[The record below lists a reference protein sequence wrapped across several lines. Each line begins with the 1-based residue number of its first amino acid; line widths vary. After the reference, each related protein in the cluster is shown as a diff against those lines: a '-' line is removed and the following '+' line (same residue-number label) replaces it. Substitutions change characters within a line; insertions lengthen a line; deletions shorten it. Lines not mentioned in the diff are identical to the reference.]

1 MLCFP
6 LTALQYTGPHILL
19 PPPTLCSTHNV
30 CFPFFLIALFLN
42 RVVVYTLCACLCV
55 FMCGVHMCMSLCGIY
70 SCVHVSMW
78 YTHIRACVCV
88 VYTQVFMYLCGIY
101 MCVHVVS
108 VWVSFW
114 CVHMWRTETDLGF
127 LPLFLCIEPT
137 AHCLAR
143 LPGQSAPGILL
154 QSDHKQWGD
163 RWALASEALL
173 WVWQIWIHILLH
185 VYQAHDLDTD
195 LGMMWLVS
203 SVMWFSKDCSHHS
216 DSIVDNA
223 EQTIQVQVTDTN
235 YGRCTH
241 FYYKMVI

>member
-1 MLCFP
+1 MTLRNALFSFDCSSVHRTAYP
-6 LTALQYTGPHILL
+6 LTSSYSAFYAQCLL
-19 PPPTLCSTHNV
+19 PILSHCS
-30 CFPFFLIALFLN
+30 FFFN

-55 FMCGVHMCMSLCGIY
+55 FMCGVHMCMCLCGIY

-78 YTHIRACVCV
+78 YTHICACVCV

-154 QSDHKQWGD
+154 QSDHKQWGY

-173 WVWQIWIHILLH
+173 WVWQI
-185 VYQAHDLDTD
+185 
-195 LGMMWLVS
+195 
-203 SVMWFSKDCSHHS
+203 
-216 DSIVDNA
+216 
-223 EQTIQVQVTDTN
+223 
-235 YGRCTH
+235 
-241 FYYKMVI
+241 